1 MQLDEAIERLKKL
14 KPSELQKVIGTT
26 TAVRKALGVEK
37 WIPTVGP
44 QFQAYNS
51 KADVTGFGGEPGGGK
66 TELGLGLA
74 FNQHKRSLLMR
85 RQYTD
90 LSGLVDAAI
99 RINGSRDGY
108 NGQPPPRLTI
118 GPEHF
123 IDFAGC
129 NRVGDEQH
137 WMGKAHDLIC
147 VGKGT
152 PVLMGNGFLK
162 PIEAIETGDV
172 VMTLEGGKRV
182 NNVLPVR
189 HGYAAKVTAFSDDG
203 KIIGSQIQS
212 CAHSILTTSGW
223 ESHDTSYGFLPS
235 VSSES
240 TIFHDLCKFL
250 SLSLERPFR
259 VLQDHVSKVMGR
271 LHIFGQSLLRFCLS
285 GSMVSYASSEPVCQ
299 GNENVSYGGR
309 NQDTSLRPL
318 LSVLRGLLKP
328 VLLSATNRVT
338 ATPFSSNVI
347 FDDLAE
353 SLFQGLNGNYSSG
366 IRPCGGRTRLLI
378 HRGFESVIGQE
389 YPRRSN
395 DVAPSIPN
403 DLRVDESVE
412 TPKHSHRISTY
423 SHPYTKEKRPTD
435 AVLSACSFSS
445 VPVGE
450 VDLYDIEV
458 EDANHYISSNGFI
471 NKNCLDEST
480 QFAWVQIRFLLGW
493 LRHENPNQ
501 RTRAILPTNPP
512 LSAEGVWYLDMFAPW
527 LDDKYPYPAKPGEL
541 RWVVTDDSGKD
552 VWVQGPD
559 DMRSVEIAGQKRLI
573 KPTSRTFIPSS
584 LEDNPF
590 YAAGSY
596 RSKIDAM
603 GEPHR
608 SILLGKFKTTFKDQ
622 PNQVIPTAW
631 IKEAQ
636 ERWTPKPPAEVP
648 MCAIG
653 VDCSGGGADPM
664 IIARRHDG
672 WYAPL
677 IEIPGDKIP
686 MDRSGAYCGGLIVG
700 YRRDDAMVVVDLG
713 GGYGGPTYEHL
724 KANSVEVTGFRG
736 AEGTRRRSS
745 EGKHKFTN
753 KRSAAL
759 WLFREA
765 LDPGQSGGSPIAL
778 PDDPALV
785 ADLTAPTFEP
795 VPNGIKV
802 ESKEDVCDRLGRS
815 TDRGDAVV
823 MAWFEGSRET
833 TSALDWADQRD
844 WKHGLHRRPQVLM
857 SHKPLT
863 ARLH

>member
-1 MQLDEAIERLKKL
+1 MQLDEAIARLKKL
-14 KPSELQKVIGTT
+14 KPSELQKVIST
-26 TAVRKALGVEK
+26 TATARKALGAEK

-137 WMGKAHDLIC
+137 WMGKPHDLI
-147 VGKGT
+147 V
-152 PVLMGNGFLK
+152 
-162 PIEAIETGDV
+162 
-172 VMTLEGGKRV
+172 
-182 NNVLPVR
+182 
-189 HGYAAKVTAFSDDG
+189 
-203 KIIGSQIQS
+203 
-212 CAHSILTTSGW
+212 
-223 ESHDTSYGFLPS
+223 
-235 VSSES
+235 
-240 TIFHDLCKFL
+240 
-250 SLSLERPFR
+250 
-259 VLQDHVSKVMGR
+259 
-271 LHIFGQSLLRFCLS
+271 
-285 GSMVSYASSEPVCQ
+285 
-299 GNENVSYGGR
+299 
-309 NQDTSLRPL
+309 
-318 LSVLRGLLKP
+318 
-328 VLLSATNRVT
+328 
-338 ATPFSSNVI
+338 
-347 FDDLAE
+347 
-353 SLFQGLNGNYSSG
+353 
-366 IRPCGGRTRLLI
+366 
-378 HRGFESVIGQE
+378 
-389 YPRRSN
+389 
-395 DVAPSIPN
+395 
-403 DLRVDESVE
+403 
-412 TPKHSHRISTY
+412 
-423 SHPYTKEKRPTD
+423 
-435 AVLSACSFSS
+435 
-445 VPVGE
+445 
-450 VDLYDIEV
+450 
-458 EDANHYISSNGFI
+458 
-471 NKNCLDEST
+471 LDEST
-480 QFAWVQIRFLLGW
+480 QFAWVQIRFLMGW

-512 LSAEGVWYLDMFAPW
+512 LSAEGIWYLDMFAPW

-608 SILLGKFKTTFKDQ
+608 SILLGKFKTAFKDQ
-622 PNQVIPTAW
+622 PDQVIPTAW

-636 ERWTPKPPAEVP
+636 ERWTPKPPPEVP

-672 WYAPL
+672 WYAPM
-677 IEIPGDKIP
+677 IEIKGDKIP

-700 YRRDDAMVVVDLG
+700 YRRDEALVVVDLG

-736 AEGTRRRSS
+736 AESTRRRSV

-778 PDDPALV
+778 PDDPVLV
-785 ADLTAPTFEP
+785 ADLTAPTFTN

-823 MAWFEGSRET
+823 MAWFEGSKET
-833 TSALDWADQRD
+833 TSALDWADQRE